1 MANSPSVQ
9 TTMRSAMAIRKPALL
24 PRLSATLPVLT
35 TSGRRLPGRWCG
47 SFLVTGREECPW
59 ATVRAQMGIIGK
71 KSVPGADASTQ
82 RCAGEGELVF
92 ALNHCSATLPD
103 RAEDVNGKMR
113 G

>member
-1 MANSPSVQ
+1 
-9 TTMRSAMAIRKPALL
+9 
-24 PRLSATLPVLT
+24 
-35 TSGRRLPGRWCG
+35 
-47 SFLVTGREECPW
+47 
-59 ATVRAQMGIIGK
+59 MGIIGK

>member
-1 MANSPSVQ
+1 
-9 TTMRSAMAIRKPALL
+9 
-24 PRLSATLPVLT
+24 
-35 TSGRRLPGRWCG
+35 
-47 SFLVTGREECPW
+47 
-59 ATVRAQMGIIGK
+59 MGIIGK
-71 KSVPGADASTQ
+71 KSVPGADASNQ